1 MIAGRDIGYR
11 FVTALA
17 SFGIVSEN
25 KRSLQHKT
33 CLKYDTVEISCNS
46 NCSDGDIYGIIGGP
60 PLGI

>member
-17 SFGIVSEN
+17 SFGIVSEK
-25 KRSLQHKT
+25 KRSLQHET
-33 CLKYDTVEISCNS
+33 CLKYDTVEISCHS
-46 NCSDGDIYGIIGGP
+46 ICSDGDKYGIIGGP